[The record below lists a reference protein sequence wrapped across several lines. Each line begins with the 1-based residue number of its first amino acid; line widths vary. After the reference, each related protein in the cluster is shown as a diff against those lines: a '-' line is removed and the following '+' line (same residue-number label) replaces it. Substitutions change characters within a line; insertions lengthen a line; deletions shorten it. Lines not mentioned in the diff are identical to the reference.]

1 MLRSNSRR
9 VPPRKK
15 SGRVSVATSRG
26 IGFFVERD
34 ADAPDMVD
42 DVGVS
47 YVCEQGKVER
57 VGKEQIVEFPA
68 DPVEHFVRQAVA
80 EKREVDIRAVPDGRN
95 RRVVSVTS
103 FRSFFRRE
111 L

>member
-1 MLRSNSRR
+1 MFLREYRR
-9 VPPRKK
+9 CAGGKWRSYGAGVR
-15 SGRVSVATSRG
+15 RARA
-26 IGFFVERD
+26 RD
-34 ADAPDMVD
+34 AIIPF
-42 DVGVS
+42 
-47 YVCEQGKVER
+47 
-57 VGKEQIVEFPA
+57 KEQIVEFPA

>member
-42 DVGVS
+42 DVGVA
-47 YVCEQGKVER
+47 YVREQGKVER
-57 VGKEQIVEFPA
+57 IGKEQIVASLRPNVIVFPA
-68 DPVEHFVRQAVA
+68 EEPRVCPGA
-80 EKREVDIRAVPDGRN
+80 
-95 RRVVSVTS
+95 RRTPRRTS
-103 FRSFFRRE
+103 R
-111 L
+111 